1 MELLYSPL
9 DDVMLTAL
17 RQPNVMTAEAV
28 RIDFPSGISR
38 VHSATGDLVIG
49 GEVYRGVG
57 NLGEIG
63 AVTEEHTTSPGQ
75 ISLTLGGLDTSLI
88 ATTLNEKVI
97 GCPVQVFFVVLDLD
111 SGAPVAANL
120 LYRGKVSAT
129 ALTAGANSA
138 LAYTVSN
145 VFEDWARGQTWR
157 FTDESQRKR
166 AKGLAGVDDR
176 IMRYVA
182 QMAERSIYWG
192 NKKDAP
198 AFVYE

>member
-9 DDVMLTAL
+9 DDALLAAL
-17 RQPNVMTAEAV
+17 RRQNVMVAQAV
-28 RIDFPSGISR
+28 RIEFPSGISR
-38 VHSATGDLVIG
+38 THSATGELIIG
-49 GEVYRGVG
+49 GETYYGVG

-63 AVTEEHTTSPGQ
+63 TVTEEHTTSPGQ
-75 ISLTLGGLDTSLI
+75 ISLTLGGLDTSLV

-97 GCPVQVFFVVLDLD
+97 GSPVQIFFVVFDPD
-111 SGAPVAANL
+111 TCSPIAANL

-145 VFEDWARGQTWR
+145 IFEDWSRGQTWR

-166 AKGLAGVDDR
+166 AKGIAGVDDR

-182 QMAERSIYWG
+182 QMAERSLYWG

-198 AFVYE
+198 TFVYE